1 MQIFK
6 EPQWIFRKKKKSHVK
21 LNVYNFSL
29 MGMWRYPITI
39 KLKFYNAPQNEKLES
54 FIAMKFIFIVFG
66 ATCAVRL
73 MDVWCDPIYKSLQ

>member
-29 MGMWRYPITI
+29 MGMGSHQ
-39 KLKFYNAPQNEKLES
+39 LNAN
-54 FIAMKFIFIVFG
+54 F
-66 ATCAVRL
+66 VR
-73 MDVWCDPIYKSLQ
+73 

>member
-29 MGMWRYPITI
+29 MGMGLTPTKR
-39 KLKFYNAPQNEKLES
+39 KFRTLRKIL
-54 FIAMKFIFIVFG
+54 
-66 ATCAVRL
+66 
-73 MDVWCDPIYKSLQ
+73 

>member
-29 MGMWRYPITI
+29 MGMWWDPIAI
-39 KLKFYNAPQNEKLES
+39 KLRKRNAPSNEKTRYS
-54 FIAMKFIFIVFG
+54 FCRIIGKDNVF
-66 ATCAVRL
+66 L
-73 MDVWCDPIYKSLQ
+73 L